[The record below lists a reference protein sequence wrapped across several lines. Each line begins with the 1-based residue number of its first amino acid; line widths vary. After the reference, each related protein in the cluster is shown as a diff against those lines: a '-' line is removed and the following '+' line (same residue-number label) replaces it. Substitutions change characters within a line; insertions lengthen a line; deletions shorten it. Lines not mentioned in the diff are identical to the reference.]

1 MTEPPSFDD
10 AEPEQPLGAGGVRRW
25 IVVGVVAL
33 LLVSTV
39 FLAWVSGRGR
49 VSVVPVSPAPSTAA
63 AGTSGPNG
71 PSNPPSPSTVSSAAA
86 TSTPAAT
93 SGTGSATARLAVV
106 EADGS
111 LFTMDR
117 AGNGIVRRGGSDAT
131 YLFPAWSPDGG
142 RVAAIAAG
150 AGGGAI
156 HVFPTAGGGSASPA
170 PPTVI
175 YQSAD
180 ASPFY
185 LYWSPDGRS
194 VTFLT
199 SEAGGG
205 LALRSALADGAGPST
220 VVWEGSPMY
229 WTWTG
234 DRRLLVH
241 SGGQGVGSFLG
252 EVGPADGA
260 GDPIGAASSA
270 FRAPAVSSTGHYR
283 AFAVPDGDTGLKVV
297 AAATAGPGRQE
308 VPAFG
313 GAAFA
318 FDPAGD
324 RLAFIAATEPGTPP
338 DFPVGPLRLLDP
350 ATGGLR
356 TLLPG
361 VEVAFF
367 WSPDGQTIATI
378 QAPAAQEPGASSSAV
393 PARLVDTGVWVEVV
407 FVDVATADVESTQEV
422 QLADLFVSQ
431 FLPFFDQYALSHR
444 LWTPDSRAVA
454 LPLVAADG
462 SVNIAE
468 VRADGSEPRT
478 IAPGVAAFWSP

>member
-10 AEPEQPLGAGGVRRW
+10 PEPEQPLVASGVRRW

-33 LLVSTV
+33 LLVSMV
-39 FLAWVSGRGR
+39 FLAWVSGRGQ

-63 AGTSGPNG
+63 AGPSGPSG
-71 PSNPPSPSTVSSAAA
+71 PPSPSAVPSAAA
-86 TSTPAAT
+86 ASTPAAT
-93 SGTGSATARLAVV
+93 SGSGPATARLAVV

-150 AGGGAI
+150 AGSGAI
-156 HVFPTAGGGSASPA
+156 HVFPASSGGSASPA

-205 LALRSALADGAGPST
+205 LALRSAPADGAGPST
-220 VVWEGSPMY
+220 VVREGSPMY
-229 WTWTG
+229 WAWTG

-252 EVGPADGA
+252 EVGAADGA
-260 GDPIGAASSA
+260 GDPIGAASSG

-283 AFAVPDGDTGLKVV
+283 AFAVPDADTGLKVV
-297 AAATAGPGRQE
+297 AAAIAGPGRQE

-338 DFPVGPLRLLDP
+338 GFPVGPLRLLDP

-367 WSPDGQTIATI
+367 WSPDGKTIATI

-393 PARLVDTGVWVEVV
+393 PARLVDTGVRVQVV
-407 FVDVATADVESTQEV
+407 FVDVATGDVESTQEV

-454 LPLVAADG
+454 LPLVAGDG